1 MRGLAV
7 LTLLPAVEAFAVNPG
22 LRAPRVNPTTLQAA
36 ATLPPP
42 LQVVDD
48 DSWENALKSSGAY
61 PPHAHTWPVLRM
73 HRSRAS
79 PRAGMV
85 LVDFAADWCGP
96 CKLVEPILRARA
108 QARPPRRIT
117 APCRAPPV
125 TPLRSPRAAQAD
137 DAVSIFKAKLDAC
150 PMFRA
155 WLMMQGTRVSM
166 LPTVVMFDAGRP
178 VGELAGAFS
187 GDKLEAFINDCAAKV
202 RAG

>member
-1 MRGLAV
+1 MRERRRG
-7 LTLLPAVEAFAVNPG
+7 
-22 LRAPRVNPTTLQAA
+22 
-36 ATLPPP
+36 
-42 LQVVDD
+42 
-48 DSWENALKSSGAY
+48 
-61 PPHAHTWPVLRM
+61 HHT
-73 HRSRAS
+73 A
-79 PRAGMV
+79 
-85 LVDFAADWCGP
+85 
-96 CKLVEPILRARA
+96 
-108 QARPPRRIT
+108 T

-125 TPLRSPRAAQAD
+125 TPLRSPRAAQAN

-166 LPTVVMFDAGRP
+166 LPTVIMFDAGRP